1 MDTKEISVKDHAS
14 LREKNIQDIIAKKPS
29 VLGIGNLTLVGKEV
43 IQKDGGKPDL
53 LFRTDDSK
61 KIYEVEIQLGKL
73 DGLHLIKTVGYWI
86 NERKKTPQYKHCA
99 VLIAEV
105 ITEEMRDIIEL
116 CMGNVSIIILKM
128 TAYEHDNKIVDLKLE
143 KVYENMCAVIY
154 NNGSALKYEFDYE
167 PFEER
172 DRQYWEKK
180 VSKETLTVADNIY
193 IFLKENDPAIEM
205 YYTKD
210 YIGFRREET
219 KGFVFIEIKK
229 RTLTLKLVLKQS
241 NDNETE
247 IKKADFK
254 LRKYQEKGRVYPI
267 TITENDLKNK
277 DPALKKLLKMTYE
290 YNVKTNNI

>member
-1 MDTKEISVKDHAS
+1 MDTKEISVKDHVS
-14 LREKNIQDIIAKKPS
+14 FREKNIQDIIAKKPS
-29 VLGIGNLTLVGKEV
+29 VLGIGNLTQVDKKV
-43 IQKDGGKPDL
+43 IKRDEGKPDL
-53 LFRTDDSK
+53 LFQTNDLK

-73 DGLHLIKTVGYWI
+73 DGYHLIKTVGYWI
-86 NERKKTPQYKHCA
+86 NERKNKPQYNHCA
-99 VLIAEV
+99 VLIAED

-116 CMGNVSIIILKM
+116 CMGKVSIIILKM
-128 TAYEHDNKIVDLKLE
+128 TVGEHDKKIVDLKFE
-143 KVYENMCAVIY
+143 RVYENMCAVTY

-180 VSKETLTVADNIY
+180 VSKETLTAADNIY
-193 IFLKENDPAIEM
+193 IFLKENDLAIEM

-210 YIGFRREET
+210 YIGFRKEET

-241 NDNETE
+241 NENETE
-247 IKKADFK
+247 IKKAFK
-254 LRKYQEKGRVYPI
+254 LRKYQEKGRAYPI

-277 DPALKKLLKMTYE
+277 EPALKKLLKMTYDH
-290 YNVKTNNI
+290 NIKN